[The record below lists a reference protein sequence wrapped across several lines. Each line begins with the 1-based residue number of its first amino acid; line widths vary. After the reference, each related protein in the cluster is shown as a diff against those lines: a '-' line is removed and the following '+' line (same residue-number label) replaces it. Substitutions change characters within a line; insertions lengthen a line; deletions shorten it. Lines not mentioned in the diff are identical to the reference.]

1 MQKPIS
7 LLLFIAISTAFAQ
20 APPILVPVDDVT
32 RLVSPANRTPSPR
45 TLPHAPAS
53 PRLTAPAQNQKSGM
67 TPEEVEMFRK
77 AEERGRRQA
86 LEQSKT
92 QTSISPDK
100 KESCRKIGLF
110 AKSIA
115 EARQKG
121 VPLHV
126 AEAGVGVILGKHTTP
141 DGLKF
146 AKDVVRSVYANKLT
160 TENASEIT
168 AASCEVMVFVGTLM
182 ESDNK

>member
-20 APPILVPVDDVT
+20 TPPILVPVDDVT
-32 RLVSPANRTPSPR
+32 RLASPANRTPSPR
-45 TLPHAPAS
+45 TLPHDTTS
-53 PRLTAPAQNQKSGM
+53 PRLATPAQNQKPGM

-110 AKSIA
+110 AKGIA

-121 VPLHV
+121 VPIHV
-126 AEAGVGVILGKHTTP
+126 AEASVEVALEKRTTP
-141 DGLKF
+141 DGLKLI
-146 AKDVVRSVYANKLT
+146 KDVVKAVYANKLT
-160 TENASEIT
+160 TENASEIIET
-168 AASCEVMVFVGTLM
+168 SCKVMVLVGTQA